1 MSGNIMSMEGRLTID
16 GNDAFAQW
24 GVYTVQGGWN
34 DLMAFPPLKAVN
46 SNDWQEEDG
55 IEADLSAPRLNTM
68 ECSVKLAY
76 CKGADRV
83 ADLIALLSKG
93 AYHDFSIKSLDR
105 ECTLRMTQVTA
116 MTADGGDFGT
126 VSVKLADDFPLD
138 GYKYVKPESGIP
150 TAEDYF
156 LDGVPLSDY
165 GVRVLQGGLAE
176 LLKPPAVKLNLLR
189 NLPHLAGAEYDG
201 GRVTF
206 KSKDIKLPCLMR
218 AESMTEMWRNRDAL
232 LYDLVRPGERILA
245 VDALGQEFPC
255 HYKQCSVSE
264 FFPDGR
270 PWLRFSLTLTLTR
283 NLRIAST
290 AAAAATSVTADTA
303 QTAQDTEDTTPTTET
318 ETETA

>member
-1 MSGNIMSMEGRLTID
+1 MSMEGRLTID
-16 GNDAFAQW
+16 GNDAFEQW
-24 GVYTVQGGWN
+24 GVYAVLGGWN
-34 DLMAFPPLKAVN
+34 ELIAFPPLKTVT

-68 ECSVKLAY
+68 ECTVKFAY
-76 CKGADRV
+76 CKGADNV
-83 ADLIALLSKG
+83 ADLISVLSKG
-93 AYHDFSIKSLDR
+93 AYHEFSIKSLGRD
-105 ECTLRMTQVTA
+105 CTLRMTQVTA

-126 VSVKLADDFPLD
+126 VSIKFADDFPLD
-138 GYKYVKPESGIP
+138 GYKYEKPDSGIP

-156 LDGVPLSDY
+156 LDGVPLTDY

-176 LLKPPAVKLNLLR
+176 LLKPPAVKQNLLR
-189 NLPHLAGAEYDG
+189 NLPHLDGAEYDG

-218 AESMTEMWRNRDAL
+218 AGSMETLWRNRDAL

-255 HYKQCSVSE
+255 HYKQCAVSE
-264 FFPDGR
+264 FFPGGR

-283 NLRIAST
+283 NLRIGGT
-290 AAAAATSVTADTA
+290 AATADAATATAVTADTA
-303 QTAQDTEDTTPTTET
+303 QTVQETEEDTTTPDTI
-318 ETETA
+318 TA

>member
-1 MSGNIMSMEGRLTID
+1 MSGGTIAMEGRLLID

-24 GVYTVQGGWN
+24 GVYAVQGGWN
-34 DLMAFPPLKAVN
+34 DLVAFPPLKTVT

-55 IEADLSAPRLNTM
+55 IEADLSAPRLNTR
-68 ECSVKLAY
+68 ECTVKFAY
-76 CKGADRV
+76 SKGADSV
-83 ADLIALLSKG
+83 ADLISVLSKG
-93 AYHDFSIKSLDR
+93 AYHDFAIKSLGR
-105 ECTLRMTQVTA
+105 ECSLRMTQVTA

-126 VSVKLADDFPLD
+126 VSIKLADDFPLD
-138 GYKYVKPESGIP
+138 SYKYEQPDSDIP

-156 LDGVPLSDY
+156 LDGVPLTDY

-176 LLKPPAVKLNLLR
+176 LLKPPAVKQNLLR

-218 AESMTEMWRNRDAL
+218 AESMAALWRNRDAL

-245 VDALGQEFPC
+245 VDALGQKFPC
-255 HYKQCSVSE
+255 HYKQCAVSE

-283 NLRIAST
+283 NLRINGTQS
-290 AAAAATSVTADTA
+290 AAQAAVTANTA
-303 QTAQDTEDTTPTTET
+303 QTAQDTEDTTPTPET
-318 ETETA
+318 TTA

>member
-1 MSGNIMSMEGRLTID
+1 MSMEGRLSID
-16 GNDAFAQW
+16 GNDAFTQW
-24 GVYTVQGGWN
+24 GVYAVQGGWN
-34 DLMAFPPLKAVN
+34 DLVAFPPLKAVT

-55 IEADLSAPRLNTM
+55 IEADLSAPRLNTR
-68 ECSVKLAY
+68 ECTVKFAY
-76 CKGADRV
+76 SKGADSV
-83 ADLIALLSKG
+83 ADLISVLSKG
-93 AYHDFSIKSLDR
+93 AYHDFSIKSLGR

-126 VSVKLADDFPLD
+126 VSIKFADDFPLD
-138 GYKYVKPESGIP
+138 GYKYEQPDSGIP
-150 TAEDYF
+150 AAEDYL
-156 LDGVPLSDY
+156 LDGVPLTDY

-232 LYDLVRPGERILA
+232 LCDLTRPGERILGVA
-245 VDALGQEFPC
+245 ALGQKFPC
-255 HYKQCSVSE
+255 HYKQCAVSE
-264 FFPDGR
+264 FFPEGR

-283 NLRIAST
+283 NLRIGT
-290 AAAAATSVTADTA
+290 QSVALDSAVTA
-303 QTAQDTEDTTPTTET
+303 QTTQDTEDTTTPETTPET
-318 ETETA
+318 ITE